1 MKNLNIFGVHG
12 KIQVL
17 GEGFKVLPQNEGAWT
32 VCRFTGGGGGRAWQ
46 ERGGG
51 AFEMGVDTPMHTMR
65 MLTGMGFNTLS
76 AHFCD

>member
-32 VCRFTGGGGGRAWQ
+32 VCRFKG

>member
-1 MKNLNIFGVHG
+1 MRE
-12 KIQVL
+12 L
-17 GEGFKVLPQNEGAWT
+17 GQFADLRVEE
-32 VCRFTGGGGGRAWQ
+32 GGGLGKK
-46 ERGGG
+46 GGG